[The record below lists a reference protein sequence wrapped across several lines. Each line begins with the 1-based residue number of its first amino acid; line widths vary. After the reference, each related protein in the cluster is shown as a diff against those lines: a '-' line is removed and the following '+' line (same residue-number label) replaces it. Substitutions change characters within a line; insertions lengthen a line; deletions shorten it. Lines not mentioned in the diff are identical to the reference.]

1 MVSCPPVDKERFEQ
15 EYHDA
20 GRGGVADPNPGQPD
34 DDTRGSGELGHDDQP
49 IALPSDAPLVT
60 LFVARAVGNV
70 PHPPGALMANEW
82 DDSLPGPMT
91 LAFASRI
98 E

>member
-1 MVSCPPVDKERFEQ
+1 
-15 EYHDA
+15 
-20 GRGGVADPNPGQPD
+20 
-34 DDTRGSGELGHDDQP
+34 
-49 IALPSDAPLVT
+49 VT

-82 DDSLPGPMT
+82 DDWLPGRKT